1 MAYPIKKLS
10 ELFLGEWNST
20 TTYTI
25 GDIVDHNGS
34 SYACIKESVN
44 NEPPDT
50 TYWALLAEKGDKG
63 DKGEQGI
70 PGEQGEIGID
80 WQGDWT
86 PREYT
91 ARQAV
96 YHNGSSYVAT
106 TTTTQEP
113 PNTDWDL
120 IALKGTDGEGSGD
133 VSGPEGAT
141 ADNIAVF
148 DGTTGK
154 LIKDGGKGLPS
165 GAVVGDTDAQTL
177 TNKRIN
183 PRVYSTATTA
193 TLSPNVDNYDIFEIT
208 ALAGNLTIN
217 DFSGTP
223 TNGQRVMIRIRD
235 NGTSRTITW
244 LTNMFVARATIPS
257 NVTRP
262 NTWSYFVFQYHSDTS
277 NWEVIEGDGIK
288 NTRIQ
293 PRVFSITSAASI
305 TPELFLYDTYK
316 ATALAE
322 NITIN
327 NPATSSIGDG
337 EQMIIALKDNGTS
350 RTISWGNK
358 YASGDVTLPTATT
371 AGKWLYIGL
380 KYNSTAD
387 KWHCLAVGNNY

>member
-50 TYWALLAEKGDKG
+50 TYWALLAERGATGVAGEDGDEVVMRVTDTHIQWKLSEAVEWNDLIALSELKGDTGAAGADGEEISLQKTDTYIQWRLGDGEWQNLVALADIKG
-63 DKGEQGI
+63 DQGEQGI
-70 PGEQGEIGID
+70 PGEQGEVGID

-86 PREYT
+86 PGEYT

-96 YHNGSSYVAT
+96 YHNGSSYVANT
-106 TTTTQEP
+106 TTSQEP
-113 PNTDWDL
+113 PHADWDL

-177 TNKRIN
+177 TNKRIT
-183 PRVYSTATTA
+183 PRVYSTTSTSSL
-193 TLSPNVDNYDIFEIT
+193 TPDSDSYDRIDIT
-208 ALAGNLTIN
+208 ALA
-217 DFSGTP
+217 
-223 TNGQRVMIRIRD
+223 
-235 NGTSRTITW
+235 
-244 LTNMFVARATIPS
+244 A
-257 NVTRP
+257 
-262 NTWSYFVFQYHSDTS
+262 
-277 NWEVIEGDGIK
+277 
-288 NTRIQ
+288 
-293 PRVFSITSAASI
+293 
-305 TPELFLYDTYK
+305 
-316 ATALAE
+316 

-327 NPATSSIGDG
+327 NPSGTPVNFQ
-337 EQMIIALKDNGTS
+337 QMIIALKDDGTS

>member
-1 MAYPIKKLS
+1 MEDKRIS
-10 ELFLGEWNST
+10 EYDNLAAAE
-20 TTYTI
+20 I
-25 GDIVDHNGS
+25 Q
-34 SYACIKESVN
+34 
-44 NEPPDT
+44 DT
-50 TYWALLAEKGDKG
+50 DLL
-63 DKGEQGI
+63 
-70 PGEQGEIGID
+70 EIGRPSIKNFKLT
-80 WQGDWT
+80 WANL
-86 PREYT
+86 RL
-91 ARQAV
+91 AV
-96 YHNGSSYVAT
+96 ITFLS
-106 TTTTQEP
+106 
-113 PNTDWDL
+113 D
-120 IALKGTDGEGSGD
+120 
-133 VSGPEGAT
+133 PEGAT

-165 GAVVGDTDAQTL
+165 GAVVGTTDAQTL
-177 TNKRIN
+177 TNKRIT
-183 PRVYSTATTA
+183 PRIYSTATTA

-223 TNGQRVMIRIRD
+223 TNGQRAMIRIKD
-235 NGTSRTITW
+235 NGTSRMLTW

-262 NTWSYFVFQYHSDTS
+262 NTWSYFIFQYHSDTS

-293 PRVFSITSAASI
+293 PRVLSITSASSI
-305 TPELFLYDTYK
+305 TPELFLYDRYK
-316 ATALAE
+316 VTALAE

-327 NPATSSIGDG
+327 NPATFYIGDG
-337 EQMIIALKDNGTS
+337 EQMIIALKDDGTS
-350 RTISWGNK
+350 RTITWGNK

-380 KYNSTAD
+380 QYNSTAD